1 MALKTI
7 WSLDAEETF
16 ESVIEYLEE
25 EWTEKEVSNFIRKT
39 NALIKQIEKY
49 PYQYKSSSFHAV
61 RKAVITK
68 HNSLIYHVN
77 EKAEQIEI
85 YTFWDNRKDPSKF
98 NY

>member
-7 WSLDAEETF
+7 WSSDAEETF
-16 ESVIEYLEE
+16 EAIIDYLEE
-25 EWTEKEVSNFIRKT
+25 KWTEKEIRNFVRKT
-39 NALIKQIEKY
+39 NALIGQIEKN
-49 PYQYKSSSFHAV
+49 PYQYKSSSFNEM

-77 EKAEQIEI
+77 EKAEQIEL
-85 YTFWDNRKDPSKF
+85 YTFWDNRKDPKRF

>member
-7 WSLDAEETF
+7 WSLDAVETF
-16 ESVIEYLEE
+16 ESIIDYLNEY
-25 EWTEKEVSNFIRKT
+25 WTEKEVRIFVRKT
-39 NALIKQIEKY
+39 NALIEQIEKY
-49 PYQYKSSSFHAV
+49 PYQYKSSSFHEI

-77 EKAEQIEI
+77 EKAKQIEL
-85 YTFWDNRKDPSKF
+85 YTFWDNRKDPKTF

>member
-7 WSLDAEETF
+7 WSLEAEETF
-16 ESVIEYLEE
+16 ESVIDYLEE
-25 EWTEKEVSNFIRKT
+25 KWTEKEVRNFIRKT
-39 NALIKQIEKY
+39 NSLIKQIEKH
-49 PYQYKSSSFHAV
+49 PYQYKSSSFHQI

-77 EKAEQIEI
+77 EKSEQIEL